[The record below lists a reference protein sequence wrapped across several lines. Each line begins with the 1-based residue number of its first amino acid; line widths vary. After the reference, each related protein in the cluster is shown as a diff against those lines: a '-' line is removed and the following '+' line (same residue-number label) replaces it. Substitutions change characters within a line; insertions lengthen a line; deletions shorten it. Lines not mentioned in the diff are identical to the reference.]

1 MGVATHLNMEKTMN
15 FLEQLVAEWY
25 SYKGYFVQTNVKFG
39 PLKRGGYEGEMDVVA
54 FHPKEKVLVH
64 VETSTDS
71 LSWEKRR
78 SRFESK
84 FGRAQKYYSELFHF
98 DYGTVEKIAIVG
110 LRSTAP
116 DGVSFGKDAV
126 IKTGP
131 EFIREITEHLKGKSP
146 LKQAVPEHWPLIR
159 VLQISAFYRGK

>member
-1 MGVATHLNMEKTMN
+1 MN
-15 FLEQLVAEWY
+15 FLEQLVGEWY

-39 PLKRGGYEGEMDVVA
+39 PLKHGGYEGEMDVVA
-54 FHPKEKVLVH
+54 FHPKDKVLVH

-78 SRFESK
+78 HHFESK
-84 FGRAQKYYSELFHF
+84 FRRAQKHYSELFHF
-98 DYGTVEKIAIVG
+98 DYDAVEKIAIVG

-116 DGVSFGKDAV
+116 HGISFGKDVV
-126 IKTGP
+126 IKTSP
-131 EFIREITEHLKGKSP
+131 EFIREMTEYLKDKSP

-159 VLQISAFYRGK
+159 LLQISAFYRGK

>member
-1 MGVATHLNMEKTMN
+1 MN

-39 PLKRGGYEGEMDVVA
+39 PLKHGGYEGEMDVVA
-54 FHPKEKVLVH
+54 FHPKDKVLVH

-71 LSWEKRR
+71 RSWEKRR
-78 SRFESK
+78 YHFESK
-84 FGRAQKYYSELFHF
+84 FRRAQKHYSELFHF
-98 DYGTVEKIAIVG
+98 DYDAVEKIAIVG
-110 LRSTAP
+110 LRSIAP
-116 DGVSFGKDAV
+116 DGISFGKDVV

-131 EFIREITEHLKGKSP
+131 EFIREMAEYFKDKSP

-159 VLQISAFYRGK
+159 LLQISAFYRGK